1 MAKEPKAV
9 SALRARDQTLP
20 KLSDESVATACSTG
34 DSAAVAELFLR
45 FHAPVTRYLSRLVPS
60 RTDVEDLLQTTFLQI
75 AKGRAHYAGRASVRT
90 WLLGIATNVV
100 KHHRR
105 SGARLLRLLDA
116 ARREPPPAPPW
127 PCDDDA
133 AKRALRRI
141 EQALSSLSP
150 EQRFAFVLCEI
161 EGLSAREA
169 ALILETSEQAV
180 WRRVSDARRALR
192 ALLPRDQP

>member
-1 MAKEPKAV
+1 MAKESKTV
-9 SALRARDQTLP
+9 IALRARDQTLP

-34 DSAAVAELFLR
+34 DSAAVAELFTR
-45 FHAPVTRYLSRLVPS
+45 FNAPVTRYLSRLVPS
-60 RTDVEDLLQTTFLQI
+60 RTDVEDLLQATFLQV
-75 AKGRAHYAGRASVRT
+75 ARGRAHYAGRASVRT
-90 WLLGIATNVV
+90 WLFGIATNVV

-116 ARREPPPAPPW
+116 ARREPPPASRSPGD
-127 PCDDDA
+127 DDDA
-133 AKRALRRI
+133 KRTLHRIERALNC
-141 EQALSSLSP
+141 LTHD
-150 EQRFAFVLCEI
+150 QRFAFVLCEI

-192 ALLPRDQP
+192 ALLVREAP